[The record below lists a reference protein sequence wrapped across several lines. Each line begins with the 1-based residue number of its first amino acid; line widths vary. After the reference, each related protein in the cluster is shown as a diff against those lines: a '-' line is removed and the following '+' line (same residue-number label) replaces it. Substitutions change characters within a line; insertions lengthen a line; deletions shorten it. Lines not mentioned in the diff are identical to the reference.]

1 VEEEI
6 AMNPTWSLALA
17 LFALAPQAVNTFST
31 SFPLERV
38 YAVDLET
45 LHRLHKARPWLD
57 GVSAVAALGLV
68 AGSPS
73 GAVSRP
79 ALIAGVGGV
88 VGLQALSHLITAQ
101 PAHPAYRGA
110 LEVLSREALDGRL
123 AADAPVVGLYL
134 NGEARCYPLAL
145 LIKPA
150 VVSDTL
156 GGVPVA
162 PIFCPMSRAALA
174 LHDDWQGRRLDL
186 QAVGAPNNDLAL
198 YASAPDGVVSQL
210 KGRIMTGPHAGTAL
224 PTYPA
229 SLTTWGAW
237 RSLHPETTGA
247 WWPTGLKGK
256 YLEKLIFAAMDN
268 DAKSD
273 EPLYATRHIDRR
285 LPIKSPVLAVR
296 VGDEARAF
304 TRETLKAR
312 PVIETAVGGEPVV
325 VLYDAA
331 RDTAGC
337 FSRRW
342 GGKVLGFEAA
352 GPGVARDRETGRRW
366 DVAGRSDAGE
376 RLSPVGLAVDGVHWF
391 AWAYAHPETRVF
403 TAEAASVGF
412 SLNADLISDR

>member
-1 VEEEI
+1 
-6 AMNPTWSLALA
+6 MTNPTWSLALA

-31 SFPLERV
+31 SFPLEKV

-57 GVSAVAALGLV
+57 GVSAAAAVGLV

-73 GAVSRP
+73 GTVSRG
-79 ALIAGVGGV
+79 ALIAGLGGI
-88 VGLQALSHLITAQ
+88 VGLQALSHFISAQ
-101 PAHPAYRGA
+101 PAHPAYRGEI
-110 LEVLSREALDGRL
+110 EVLSREAMGDRL
-123 AADAPVVGLYL
+123 QPDAPVVGLYV

-162 PIFCPMSRAALA
+162 PIFCPMSNTALA
-174 LHDDWQGRRLDL
+174 LHDDWQGKRLDL

-210 KGRIMTGPHAGTAL
+210 RARIMTGPHAGAAL

-256 YLEKLIFAAMDN
+256 YLEKLIFAAMAN

-273 EPLYATRHIDRR
+273 EPLYATRHIDRT
-285 LPIKSPVLAVR
+285 LPIKSRVLAVR

-304 TRETLKAR
+304 TRETLAAR
-312 PVIETAVGGEPVV
+312 PVLDAQVGGEPVV
-325 VLYDAA
+325 ILFDAA

-337 FSRRW
+337 FSRRL
-342 GGKVLGFEAA
+342 GGKVLSFEAA
-352 GPGVARDRETGRRW
+352 EPGVALERDTGRRW

-376 RLSPVGLAVDGVHWF
+376 RLAPVGLAVDGAYWF
-391 AWAYAHPETRVF
+391 AWAYAHPETEV
-403 TAEAASVGF
+403 TTPEAASVGF
-412 SLNADLISDR
+412 PLKADLKAGI